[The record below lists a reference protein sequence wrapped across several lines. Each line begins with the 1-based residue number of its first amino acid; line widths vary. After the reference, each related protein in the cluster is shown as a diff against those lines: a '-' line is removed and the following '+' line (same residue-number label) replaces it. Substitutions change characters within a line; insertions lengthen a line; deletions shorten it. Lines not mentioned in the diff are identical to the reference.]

1 MISNHD
7 ERQVYETMTAPKYV
21 AHRGYSMMAPE
32 NTIPSFELAGRSG
45 FWGIECDTYCTVD
58 GRWIVHHDRTVD
70 RMTDGTGKAKD
81 FTFEDI
87 RNLKIDS
94 GHNIADYPGLQ
105 VPTLEEVLEV
115 CKKYDMHAFV
125 EIEHY
130 HTDADLESLLAILKN
145 SGIFEKCCFICFNAD
160 DLRKMRKLNAEV
172 PLGYLSA
179 KRPTP
184 EDFEIVKELG
194 NAFLDYCYNETT
206 YKDIERCHEA
216 GIEVS
221 VWTVNTKEEAGLFIK
236 AGVDYITTDTM
247 LHDNQG

>member
-1 MISNHD
+1 
-7 ERQVYETMTAPKYV
+7 MTEPKYV

-32 NTIPSFELAGRSG
+32 NTIPSFELAGVSG

-81 FTFEDI
+81 FTFDDI
-87 RNLKIDS
+87 RKLNIVS
-94 GHNIADYPGLQ
+94 GSNIGNYPGLF

-115 CKKYDMHAFV
+115 CKKYNMQALV

-130 HTDADLESLLAILKN
+130 HTDADLESLLGIIKN
-145 SGIFEKCCFICFNAD
+145 SGMFEQCCFICFNAD
-160 DLRKMRKLNAEV
+160 DLRKMRKLNNDV
-172 PLGYLSA
+172 TLGYLSA
-179 KRPTP
+179 KRPSL
-184 EDFEIVKELG
+184 EDIEFVKELG
-194 NAFLDYCYNETT
+194 NAFLDYSYEETT
-206 YKDIERCHEA
+206 VKDIKRCHEA

-247 LHDNQG
+247 LK